1 MLCRELGCCKAR
13 AGEKRQIGPT
23 QWEMAVI
30 WIRLVEIVT
39 NGEAVTEELIIFR
52 NHRLYGVSRKEMR

>member
-1 MLCRELGCCKAR
+1 MKTRLLQSKGRR
-13 AGEKRQIGPT
+13 KRQIGPT

-52 NHRLYGVSRKEMR
+52 NHRLDMG